1 MTRPTRGERRTVRRA
16 AGRERMG
23 PSRRPRGRQGNG
35 GASARPTENPG
46 GAPRSNGVRSGF
58 PVGGSVHGRGEAV
71 RAGRQFLVR
80 HRFATAL
87 ILLVVAVVAIK
98 MVMLQIV
105 DAPGLS
111 AEAASQRAVTE
122 VLPAKR
128 GAIEDRNGK
137 AIAYTDDARALTF
150 QPVKVR
156 KEIED
161 AHTKNSALPD
171 VSTRISQIA
180 AGISAELGGE
190 FEESSLRELLQS
202 NETFVYL
209 ARAVSPEAANK
220 IIDEF
225 PEVGSER
232 QDIRLYPGGPL
243 AANIVGDVDFDGN
256 GLIGLE
262 SSMDSVLSGTDGS
275 RTYDRGS
282 DGAVIPGSS
291 RNLHPSVDG
300 GTVELTIDSDVQ
312 WYVQNQVQRAKE
324 LSKAENAS
332 AVVLDVKTGEVL
344 AMANDGTF
352 NPAKPLDEQGD
363 AQLGDLPVT
372 SPFEP
377 GSVNKIITAAAA
389 IEYGVTTADQVHQV
403 PGSIDMSDVTVKD
416 AWAHGVEPYTTT
428 GIFGKSSNVG
438 TLMLADKVGED
449 RFADMVKRFG
459 LGQRANVGLPAES
472 AGVVPAR
479 SQWSGGTFANL
490 PIGQGLTMTLL
501 QMTAMYQAIANDG
514 VRIEP
519 RIIKSIN
526 GDGQEGELAPPD
538 GVRVV
543 SPQTAKT
550 VRDMFRAVIQNDPM
564 GVQMGTG
571 SKAGVPGYQIS
582 GKTGTAQQVDPDCGC
597 YSQSAYNITFAGIAP
612 ADNPRYVIGI
622 MLDNPSRSSD
632 GSGGQSAAPLF
643 QTIAS
648 WMLQRE
654 QVPLSAEPTPPLVLQ
669 AN

>member
-1 MTRPTRGERRTVRRA
+1 
-16 AGRERMG
+16 
-23 PSRRPRGRQGNG
+23 
-35 GASARPTENPG
+35 
-46 GAPRSNGVRSGF
+46 
-58 PVGGSVHGRGEAV
+58 
-71 RAGRQFLVR
+71 VR
-80 HRFATAL
+80 HRLASTVIVL
-87 ILLVVAVVAIK
+87 IVAVVAIK
-98 MVMLQIV
+98 MVMLQVV
-105 DAPGLS
+105 DASGLS

-156 KEIED
+156 KEIEE
-161 AHTKNSALPD
+161 AHNKNPSLPGVD
-171 VSTRISQIA
+171 DRIDQIA
-180 AGISAELGGE
+180 EGISAELGSE
-190 FEESSLRELLQS
+190 YDPDSIRELLRS

-209 ARAVSPEAANK
+209 ARAISPEAAGK
-220 IIDEF
+220 IIEEF

-232 QDIRLYPGGPL
+232 QDVRLYPGGSL

-262 SSMDSVLSGTDGS
+262 SSMDSILSGTDGS

-291 RNLHPSVDG
+291 RNLHPSVNG
-300 GTVELTIDSDVQ
+300 GTVELTIDSDIQ
-312 WYVQNQVQRAKE
+312 WYVQNQVEKAKE
-324 LSKAENAS
+324 LSRAKNAS
-332 AVVLDVKTGEVL
+332 AVVLDAKTGEVL

-352 NPAKPLDEQGD
+352 NPAKPLNEQGN
-363 AQLGDLPVT
+363 AQMGDLPIT

-377 GSVNKIITAAAA
+377 GSVNKIVTAAAA
-389 IEYGVTTADQVHQV
+389 IEYGITNPTEVHQV
-403 PGSIDMSDVTVKD
+403 PGSIDMADVTVKD

-438 TLMLADKVGED
+438 TLMLAGKVGED

-459 LGQRANVGLPAES
+459 LGQRSDVGLPAES

-479 SQWSGGTFANL
+479 TQWSGGTFANL

-514 VRIEP
+514 LRVPP
-519 RIIKSIN
+519 RIIKSV
-526 GDGQEGELAPPD
+526 DGTRQEGQLPAPE
-538 GVRVV
+538 GVQVV
-543 SPQTAKT
+543 SPQTART
-550 VRDMFRAVIQNDPM
+550 VRDMFRAVVQNDPM

-571 SKAGVPGYQIS
+571 TKAEVPGYQIS
-582 GKTGTAQQVDPDCGC
+582 GKTGTAQQVDPNCGC
-597 YSQSAYNITFAGIAP
+597 YSQSSYNITFAGIAP

-622 MLDNPSRSSD
+622 MLDNPTRSSD
-632 GSGGQSAAPLF
+632 GTGGQSAAPLF
-643 QTIAS
+643 QSIAS

-654 QVPLSAEPTPPLVLQ
+654 QVPMSAQPTPPLVLR
-669 AN
+669 AE